1 MTDKFLTSRTR
12 IVLSR
17 ILIATLVLYALFN
30 HPPDY
35 FSPFIQELSEMIGF
49 ALLAVAAFGR
59 IWCLIY
65 VGGKKNDVLM
75 TLGPYSI
82 VRNPLYVFSFLGAV
96 GLGLTV
102 GNPWLALFLA
112 VVFAA
117 YYPYVVR
124 KEERRLIALFGT
136 EYRDYMART
145 PRWFPRFGLYREPET
160 ITVRPKYVHNSI
172 LSAMW
177 FVWAIILWELLEF
190 VHSFWGA
197 YGK

>member
-1 MTDKFLTSRTR
+1 MTR
-12 IVLSR
+12 IIIV
-17 ILIATLVLYALFN
+17 TLVLYIL
-30 HPPDY
+30 
-35 FSPFIQELSEMIGF
+35 FSPHQGYPPLIQDLSEIAGF
-49 ALLAVAAFGR
+49 ILLAVAAFGR

-102 GNPWLALFLA
+102 ENPMLALFLA

-124 KEERRLIALFGT
+124 KEEKRLIALFGA
-136 EYRDYMART
+136 EYHDYMART
-145 PRWFPRFGLYREPET
+145 PRWFPRFGSYSEPET

-177 FVWAIILWELLEF
+177 FVWAIILWEILELI
-190 VHSFWGA
+190 HSYLGPFGR
-197 YGK
+197 